1 MTDKEPTA
9 EEKAKAAAELAKAQA
24 DADLARLNVEQKR
37 LDLEDSRRSRWT
49 SLVPNLSDVPR
60 GETKVSGDQP
70 ILGGGLAVK
79 GLESA
84 AKQVAEAVATEAA
97 TAQTILVT
105 NEADL
110 ATVDAAY
117 LTVRDSLEELH
128 EAAKVLLEEF
138 KKRNLETAGAATAV
152 ADLIPSVL
160 GMLSAQ
166 RSVSTFATSVDD
178 LSAVAN
184 VIGALLAS
192 KRNYTVLHNNFRLR
206 WKGKI
211 DDRLAELS
219 TRRWELVKAEKE
231 YAAEAVA
238 AKEQIKTLV
247 AAIDQFTTSVRAA
260 PSGSTRSPLTNA
272 VLYEQL
278 HDKTIDHVLL
288 VKGIAGS
295 ATQVLSDRP
304 LWWKDTFSVVATA
317 NITYLLLN
325 TVSNRIVSGGTKSAT
340 VSVYGKIGSKLA
352 AEFG

>member
-9 EEKAKAAAELAKAQA
+9 EEKAKAELAKAQA
-24 DADLARLNVEQKR
+24 DAELARLDVEQKR

-84 AKQVAEAVATEAA
+84 ARKVVEAVVTEAQA
-97 TAQTILVT
+97 AKTILVT
-105 NEADL
+105 DEADL

-117 LTVRDSLEELH
+117 LTVRDSIEELH
-128 EAAKVLLEEF
+128 EAAELLLDEF
-138 KKRNLETAGAATAV
+138 AKRNLETPGAAAAV

-184 VIGALLAS
+184 VIGALLES
-192 KRNYTVLHNNFRLR
+192 ERDFTVLHDNFRMR
-206 WKGKI
+206 GEGEI
-211 DDRLAELS
+211 DGRLAELGA
-219 TRRWELVKAEKE
+219 RRRDLVKAEME

-247 AAIDQFTTSVRAA
+247 AAIDQFGTSVRAA
-260 PSGSTRSPLTNA
+260 PSGTTRSPLTNA
-272 VLYEQL
+272 VLYERL

-325 TVSNRIVSGGTKSAT
+325 TGTNHIVSGGTKSAT
-340 VSVYGKIGSKLA
+340 VSVHGKIGSKLA